1 MARGGG
7 YYLPLNKNN
16 KGVSEL
22 VGQSS
27 HHRKIGKLRRKTYV
41 YRRLGAILEKLI
53 IVKLAD

>member
-22 VGQSS
+22 VGTFT
-27 HHRKIGKLRRKTYV
+27 HDEKK
-41 YRRLGAILEKLI
+41 LEKLSRKSY
-53 IVKLAD
+53 V

>member
-7 YYLPLNKNN
+7 YYLRLNKNN

-27 HHRKIGKLRRKTYV
+27 HHQKKLEKLRRKAYV
-41 YRRLGAILEKLI
+41 
-53 IVKLAD
+53 

>member
-22 VGQSS
+22 VGTFT
-27 HHRKIGKLRRKTYV
+27 HHEKNWRNRGVNPTHIG
-41 YRRLGAILEKLI
+41 
-53 IVKLAD
+53 D